1 MRRILVVAHKTL
13 CGPQLL
19 EEVGRRMK
27 SGDCEIHLVVP
38 VNHPMGAFT
47 EASCHAEAEK
57 ALHEALRCVREL
69 DRAGSVDVTG
79 EVGDSNPVYAAQ
91 CVHNRGERIDEI
103 IVSTLPSGPS
113 RWLLGGVPKRMAKAF
128 PAVDVTHVVG
138 EREPATT

>member
-27 SGDCEIHLVVP
+27 SGGCEIHLVVP
-38 VNHPMGAFT
+38 MSHPLGAFS

-57 ALHEALRCVREL
+57 ALTEAMKCVREL
-69 DRAGSVDVTG
+69 DRTGSVNITG
-79 EVGDSNPVYAAQ
+79 EVGDSNPVYAVQ
-91 CVHNRGERIDEI
+91 CVQNRGERIDEI

-113 RWLLGGVPKRMAKAF
+113 RWLLGGVPKRMVKAF
-128 PAVDVTHVVG
+128 PGVPVAHVFG
-138 EREPATT
+138 DREPATT